1 VTWVDVVL
9 GALKKA
15 RHAGSASA
23 SGEPVIESA

>member
-1 VTWVDVVL
+1 VDVVL

-23 SGEPVIESA
+23 SASGEPVIESA